1 MLRDFTDQIGAF
13 CLLSYVATALGRFLR
28 PDGFDC
34 PPALAV
40 LREGSVAVAAGH
52 FAVRAVTERHARR
65 ASPSAVCTA
74 PRAWQSVLLVPGL
87 FAGDASLTL
96 MVRALRRHGFR
107 TYRSH
112 IRANVGC
119 TREAADQLEQRLEEV
134 AERGGRRV
142 QVVGH
147 SLGGMLA
154 RGLAVRRPD
163 LVAGIV
169 TLGSPVLAPAA
180 HHAVLAASVEALVR
194 LSRAGVPGLMTPDC
208 VGGECARMSF
218 AECRMPLDPAVAF
231 TAVYSRRD
239 GLVDWR
245 ACIDPLARAVEV
257 STSHLGMAVD
267 PRVTDHVRL
276 ALAQPGQR
284 PKSIAA

>member
-1 MLRDFTDQIGAF
+1 V
-13 CLLSYVATALGRFLR
+13 STALGRFLR
-28 PDGFDC
+28 PEGFDC
-34 PPALAV
+34 PAALAV
-40 LREGSVAVAAGH
+40 LREGGVAVEAGR
-52 FAVRAVTERHARR
+52 FAVRAVTERR
-65 ASPSAVCTA
+65 ASPYAVCTP
-74 PRAWQSVLLVPGL
+74 PRASQPVLVVPGL

-119 TREAADQLEQRLEEV
+119 TREAADQLEQRLTEV
-134 AERGGRRV
+134 AERRGGRV

-163 LVAGIV
+163 LVSGIV

-218 AECRMPLDPAVAF
+218 AECRTPLDPAVAF
-231 TAVYSRRD
+231 TAIYSRRD
-239 GLVDWR
+239 GIVDWR

-267 PRVTDHVRL
+267 PRVTDQVLL

-284 PKSIAA
+284 SKSSAA